1 MKRWIILMAGICLL
15 LSGCTKSNI
24 VYGNNNKHDDQYQPV
39 NGIVWEQ
46 LWEDFSE
53 IYADPDIYPFAASVN
68 AGVYPEENVVKFNLL
83 VNEEISGKEA
93 SDYATKAVKGF
104 NDLIAAQN
112 SAYAPSDVE
121 SYGGYL
127 AQYGIY
133 VMVGPDATKDD
144 PDTWIIEDLI
154 PQGEYRPVGGNA
166 WSVE

>member
-1 MKRWIILMAGICLL
+1 M
-15 LSGCTKSNI
+15 
-24 VYGNNNKHDDQYQPV
+24 
-39 NGIVWEQ
+39 WEQ

-68 AGVYPEENVVKFNLL
+68 AGVYPEENVVKFYLL
-83 VNEEISGKEA
+83 VKEEISGKEA
-93 SDYATKAVKGF
+93 SDYATKVVKGF

>member
-1 MKRWIILMAGICLL
+1 MKRWIVLMASVCLL
-15 LSGCTKSNI
+15 LCGCTESNI
-24 VYGNNNKHDDQYQPV
+24 VYGNKQKYDDQYQPV

-46 LWEDFSE
+46 VWEDFSS
-53 IYADPDIYPFAASVN
+53 IYADTDMYPFAASVN
-68 AGVYPEENVVKFNLL
+68 AGVYPEENVVKFYLL

-93 SDYATKAVKGF
+93 SDYATKVVKGF
-104 NDLIAAQN
+104 NDLIALQN
-112 SAYAPSDVE
+112 SAYAQSDTE

-144 PDTWIIEDLI
+144 PETWIIEDMI